1 MSQASQIRLSS
12 DRLLLSIVVPIRNE
26 QDSLGALEERL
37 SRVLDGL
44 DEPAEVILVDD
55 GSSDQTPLVIA
66 LLSERDAR
74 YKVVQ
79 LSRNF
84 GHQIAITAG
93 LDRAAGEAIV
103 IMDGD
108 LQDPPELI
116 PELIERWREGYDVVF
131 AVRRRREGESAFR
144 RARAAVFYRFF
155 RVVSD
160 LPDAPVDVGDFRLIN
175 RRVLTVLSGMRERH
189 RYLRGMV
196 SWVGFRQTG
205 VEYVREERH
214 AGESKYPF
222 SKLLQLGLNG
232 VVSFSNAPL
241 VLSLRI
247 GLIVSILSVAVGIAA
262 IVIKIAGL
270 FPIPGTATIVV
281 LVAFL
286 GGFQLL
292 ILGVLGI
299 YLGRIYDEVKARPL
313 YLVAREIGFGEQS
326 VAPQR

>member
-1 MSQASQIRLSS
+1 
-12 DRLLLSIVVPIRNE
+12 
-26 QDSLGALEERL
+26 
-37 SRVLDGL
+37 
-44 DEPAEVILVDD
+44 
-55 GSSDQTPLVIA
+55 
-66 LLSERDAR
+66 
-74 YKVVQ
+74 
-79 LSRNF
+79 
-84 GHQIAITAG
+84 
-93 LDRAAGEAIV
+93 
-103 IMDGD
+103 
-108 LQDPPELI
+108 
-116 PELIERWREGYDVVF
+116 
-131 AVRRRREGESAFR
+131 
-144 RARAAVFYRFF
+144 
-155 RVVSD
+155 
-160 LPDAPVDVGDFRLIN
+160 
-175 RRVLTVLSGMRERH
+175 
-189 RYLRGMV
+189 MV

-262 IVIKIAGL
+262 IAIKIAGL

-286 GGFQLL
+286 GGIQLL

-313 YLVAREIGFGEQS
+313 YLVDREIGFGEQS
-326 VAPQR
+326 VPPLR